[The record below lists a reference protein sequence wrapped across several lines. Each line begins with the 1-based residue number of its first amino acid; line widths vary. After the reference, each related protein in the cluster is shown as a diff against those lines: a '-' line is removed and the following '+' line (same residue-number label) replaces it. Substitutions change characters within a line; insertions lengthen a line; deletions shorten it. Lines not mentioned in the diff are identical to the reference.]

1 MVIKPEERSL
11 DFSIFFQRITKCLI
25 ELLAELLFE
34 LVMPV
39 SSKMMRGQDF
49 SSEAVESRMVSGE
62 AGVLGLGWFCSFWV
76 CSALQCQALCRFLGM
91 AGFL

>member
-25 ELLAELLFE
+25 KPLAELLFE

-39 SSKMMRGQDF
+39 SSKVMRGQDF
-49 SSEAVESRMVSGE
+49 SFEALESRMLSGRLE
-62 AGVLGLGWFCSFWV
+62 SLGWDGFALSGFV
-76 CSALQCQALCRFLGM
+76 LHSSAKPCVDS
-91 AGFL
+91 